1 MCVQNIFCYYA
12 SDECCKNGL
21 FGSKYKMSMM
31 AVCTS
36 MRKFVS
42 EYAKL
47 TQLDRKIEERRT
59 ICVMKNEMRTVAV
72 QNFHIFD

>member
-1 MCVQNIFCYYA
+1 MNDA
-12 SDECCKNGL
+12 KNWL

-31 AVCTS
+31 VVCTP
-36 MRKFVS
+36 MCKFVN

-47 TQLDRKIEERRT
+47 TQLDRKIEEWRT
-59 ICVMKNEMRTVAV
+59 TCVMKNEVRVVAV